1 MVCNVMAPA
10 AFAQTIA
17 PPKDRP
23 ASFAVAPSAPPP
35 RARPKAQI
43 VTPPPAPE
51 PQTAPAVISVLD
63 TPEQKFILQTPA
75 IPRPE
80 MRPQDQA
87 TVTEPADT
95 TTGFARP
102 PARPASVASAV
113 VARPQ
118 SSQTQTAPQ
127 KRTGFLGLFT
137 NKSYPKSSTYV
148 ANKATER
155 VNLPDTDLLLL
166 GIYGKTGALKAMV
179 QLPNGQ
185 VKQVKRGDKVEGGQI
200 TAITKDSVSFTRN
213 GQTDRLKL
221 PKG

>member
-1 MVCNVMAPA
+1 
-10 AFAQTIA
+10 
-17 PPKDRP
+17 
-23 ASFAVAPSAPPP
+23 
-35 RARPKAQI
+35 
-43 VTPPPAPE
+43 
-51 PQTAPAVISVLD
+51 
-63 TPEQKFILQTPA
+63 
-75 IPRPE
+75 
-80 MRPQDQA
+80 MRPQDQS
-87 TVTEPADT
+87 TVTETADT

-102 PARPASVASAV
+102 PERPASVASAV

-118 SSQTQTAPQ
+118 ISQTQTAPQ
-127 KRTGFLGLFT
+127 KRTGFFGLFT